1 MSQITNINNKELPHY
16 QVTAAVIQN
25 GEKILISQRLTNDE
39 FGGLWEF
46 PGGKQEQGE
55 SLEECLVREI
65 FEELNIQISIKKYL
79 FSVEHI
85 YSQIKIIL
93 HVFLCQLKNGI
104 PECQQVQDW
113 EWIDFSSIDDYEFTT
128 ADKEVI
134 QKLTDYF

>member
-1 MSQITNINNKELPHY
+1 MSQINSINNKELPHY

-25 GEKILISQRLTNDE
+25 GEKILISQRLALDE

-104 PECQQVQDW
+104 PECQGVQDW
-113 EWIDFSSIDDYEFTT
+113 KWIDFSNINDYEFTT

-134 QKLTDYF
+134 QKLGDYF